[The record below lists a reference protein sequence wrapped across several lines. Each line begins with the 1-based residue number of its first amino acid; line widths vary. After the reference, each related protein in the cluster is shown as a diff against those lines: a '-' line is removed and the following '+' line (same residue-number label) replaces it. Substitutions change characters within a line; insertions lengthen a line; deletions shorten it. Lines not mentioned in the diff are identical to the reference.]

1 MASDTT
7 GFDPETATSFISM
20 NRKYVFL
27 LILAAGILVMI
38 PFVGIMKIDLNTLF
52 QKTDSSFIFW
62 QLRVPRTLLGFVTG
76 SCLALAGLIFQNLF
90 RNSLATPYTLG
101 ISSGAAAGMV
111 LGIKLHLSASFLGLS
126 GPVILGIF
134 GALISIGVVLG
145 IARMVKSYS
154 IYTLLLCGVAI
165 NFFFSSFIL
174 ISQYLFDFTQT
185 LTILRWLM
193 GGISV
198 AGYRELFIMFPVT
211 VFFVMSAWLLRKELI
226 IASAGEAFAHSK
238 GLNIR
243 GFRILV
249 FVLVSLI
256 IGILVSFTGP
266 IGFVGLIIPH
276 IGRLLFRRDF
286 KAILIFTTIFGG
298 MFLAITDFVARTL
311 IRPAEIPVGIITSL
325 MGAPFFLFVL
335 IASLRKNQ

>member
-1 MASDTT
+1 
-7 GFDPETATSFISM
+7 M
-20 NRKYVFL
+20 NKKTLFL
-27 LILAAGILVMI
+27 LILSVAILLVI

-52 QKTDSSFIFW
+52 QKSDSGFIFW
-62 QLRVPRTLLGFVTG
+62 QLRLPRTLLGFVTG

-101 ISSGAAAGMV
+101 ISSGASAGVV
-111 LGIKLHLSASFLGLS
+111 LGVKLHLSATFLGMNGPVLLGIAGALLS
-126 GPVILGIF
+126 IGVILGI
-134 GALISIGVVLG
+134 
-145 IARMVKSYS
+145 ARLVRSYS
-154 IYTLLLCGVAI
+154 IYTLLLSGVAI

-198 AGYRELFIMFPVT
+198 TGYRELTLLLPVA
-211 VFFVMSAWLLRKELI
+211 VFFVLAAWLLRKELV

-238 GLNIR
+238 GLNITV
-243 GFRILV
+243 FRILV
-249 FVLVSLI
+249 FILVSAV

-276 IGRLLFRRDF
+276 IGRLLFKRDF
-286 KAILIFTTIFGG
+286 KSALIFTVVFGG
-298 MFLAITDFVARTL
+298 MFLALTDFMARTL

-325 MGAPFFLFVL
+325 LGAPFFLFVL
-335 IASLRKNQ
+335 IASLRKNR